1 MKTSLCNNQALN
13 IITTK
18 KNSPKSVRDKAIS
31 SWRNR
36 SVFSLFCILPL
47 YKKLSKR
54 EVNINQLNLLFI
66 IIIYLFFFFAVACIL
81 QYFNFLLKFS
91 FLNKKS
97 ERQGKVRF
105 PRWLLYRPPI
115 FTGNPAHL
123 SLSLSFFCCQR
134 CSYMLLNRSVLK
146 ASPVI
151 RCWNTAVETNIGHVL
166 HTLDLLLALKIF
178 FKFKFKHF
186 FIL

>member
-1 MKTSLCNNQALN
+1 M
-13 IITTK
+13 TK
-18 KNSPKSVRDKAIS
+18 QSVHGAIEAFSHCFAYCLYTKNYPRGK
-31 SWRNR
+31 
-36 SVFSLFCILPL
+36 LILTNL
-47 YKKLSKR
+47 IYCL
-54 EVNINQLNLLFI
+54 LLLFI
-66 IIIYLFFFFAVACIL
+66 YFFFFAVACIL

-151 RCWNTAVETNIGHVL
+151 RCWNTAVETNIGHVF